1 MSDRGTKTLCC
12 MSPTDMRG
20 LLALA
25 VIGLK
30 MIEWEVRL
38 KAAKA
43 GPGVESEL
51 DAILLQRK
59 ELL

>member
-1 MSDRGTKTLCC
+1 